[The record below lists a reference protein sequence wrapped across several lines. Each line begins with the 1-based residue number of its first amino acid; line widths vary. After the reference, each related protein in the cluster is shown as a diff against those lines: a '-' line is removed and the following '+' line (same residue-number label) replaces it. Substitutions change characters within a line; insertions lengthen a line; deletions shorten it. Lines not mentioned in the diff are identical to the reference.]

1 MTIKKSA
8 LLLISLAIISTL
20 VACGGSS
27 PTPPAPPAVI
37 SVSLSSGLPT
47 SLGVSTGQQ
56 ITATVTND
64 STNAGVD
71 WTVTCG
77 SNDCGVFSATH
88 TASGTVTT
96 YTSPATVPTGGTV
109 TVTATSTKNS
119 TKTASATFTIAA
131 AAAISVA
138 FQATPPTSLAPS
150 GTTSITANVTNDVAN
165 AGVDWTVTCGSN
177 DCGSFNPTHT
187 ASGAA
192 TTYTAP
198 AAVPTGATVT
208 ITATSTTDN
217 TKSAT
222 AGITIAIPI
231 TSYNQLLNG
240 TYAFEISGA
249 LTSFNVYQVGGVIT
263 ADGNGNIT
271 GGEQVYNDGNSSV
284 SGTILSGTYTF
295 GPDGRGTIILT
306 TSNSG
311 IAVAGVETLGAVV
324 ISGSQTL
331 ITEFDASATARGSM
345 DLQTAVNPLTGGYAF
360 VMGSNFPTVFGG
372 VFNVDNNPTTGTI
385 SGAGSVADIDTFGE
399 IDNGPLTGSVSVP
412 DFFGQVTITIN
423 TDFGTGITMSGF
435 IVDDSHIKL
444 VETDFTSI
452 SGGVAVAQGASTGT
466 YADDSAFSG
475 NFVYGIFG
483 QCDRGNGGTAIA
495 GSLTAD
501 GAGNLTGLMDASFGA
516 VRCLQPEHDRYLCR
530 GCQRNRAASCNYH
543 HRRKCWD
550 RAQFYRLPY
559 PTQPASTRVRSR

>member
-1 MTIKKSA
+1 M
-8 LLLISLAIISTL
+8 
-20 VACGGSS
+20 
-27 PTPPAPPAVI
+27 
-37 SVSLSSGLPT
+37 
-47 SLGVSTGQQ
+47 
-56 ITATVTND
+56 
-64 STNAGVD
+64 
-71 WTVTCG
+71 
-77 SNDCGVFSATH
+77 
-88 TASGTVTT
+88 
-96 YTSPATVPTGGTV
+96 
-109 TVTATSTKNS
+109 
-119 TKTASATFTIAA
+119 
-131 AAAISVA
+131 
-138 FQATPPTSLAPS
+138 
-150 GTTSITANVTNDVAN
+150 AN

-208 ITATSTTDN
+208 IVATSTTDN

-385 SGAGSVADIDTFGE
+385 SGAGSVADIDSFGE

-466 YADDSAFSG
+466 YADNSVFSG
-475 NFVYGIFG
+475 NFVYGVFG
-483 QCDRGNGGTAIA
+483 QCDEGNGGTAIA
-495 GSLTAD
+495 GTLAAD
-501 GAGNLTGLMDASFGA
+501 GAGNLTGLMDTSFGA
-516 VRCLQPEHDRYLCR
+516 SDVFSQSMTGTYAVDGSGTGRLTAATTIGGSVGTGPNFIVYL
-530 GCQRNRAASCNYH
+530 
-543 HRRKCWD
+543 
-550 RAQFYRLPY
+550 
-559 PTQPASTRVRSR
+559 TQPNLPPLVLETDNFSLAAGSASIQAAGPYSFSGPYGLSFTSLSGTEADGTAQIVADGTGTFTGFADVNSNLTNTPTTGLSFAGSFTPDPSGRFNSTVTLQSATAYSAAFYFADSTQGFLIENDNLDVTLGSFYAQQQISAGILNKKKAAVSVQTKK